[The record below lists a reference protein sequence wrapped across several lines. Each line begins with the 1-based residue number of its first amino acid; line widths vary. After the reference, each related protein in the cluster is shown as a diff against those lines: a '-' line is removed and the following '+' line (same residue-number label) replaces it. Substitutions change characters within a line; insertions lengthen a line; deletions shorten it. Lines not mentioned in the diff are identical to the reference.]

1 MKQVQ
6 MKMKILNSYMQ
17 TFFFF
22 GNSKEKKSRRHKQ
35 EHCIELDRDKMSLAD
50 FIYYLPES
58 NPMT

>member
-6 MKMKILNSYMQ
+6 MKMKILNSF
-17 TFFFF
+17 FFFF